1 VLTAAGQQCLRNGD
15 SRYEGHSMH
24 KVGVIPFDIKD
35 DRIAMLFV
43 TSQRRGRWIL
53 PKGDLKAKESHK
65 QGCKREAFEEAGVKG
80 KILKDFPITV
90 TISKSG
96 TANLNSTAVTYYPML
111 VTEQLESWPEDKKRE
126 RHWALLDDA
135 SRLVDREDFLNLVV
149 QFNAITPWVLE
160 AAKRKKAKLQA

>member
-1 VLTAAGQQCLRNGD
+1 
-15 SRYEGHSMH
+15 MH
-24 KVGVIPFDIKD
+24 KVGAIPFDIKD

-111 VTEQLESWPEDKKRE
+111 VTKQHDDWPEKAKRE
-126 RHWALLDDA
+126 RHWALLEDA
-135 SRLVDREDFLNLVV
+135 TRVTDREDFHHVIKA
-149 QFNAITPWVLE
+149 F
-160 AAKRKKAKLQA
+160 AALKPLILKSAKDRKAKPPKSPMLAQ